1 MQGTKYLRSGLYG
14 FYCGCRSYYYLVVC
28 FSMMSVYSVY
38 FILWKT
44 MNCCQYWTRIALH
57 CKVLYDSILKA
68 GLLLAMKLLL
78 FQLFYVYFTFLKHI
92 TRTRGNLEFWLIIL
106 LHKVTMMRILHHYFI
121 RIFAHDFFFCFQ
133 IQHEMMTH
141 YIF

>member
-14 FYCGCRSYYYLVVC
+14 FYCGCRSYYYLVC
-28 FSMMSVYSVY
+28 FYMMSVYYAY

-106 LHKVTMMRILHHYFI
+106 LHKVTMMRIIASLYYQNFCS
-121 RIFAHDFFFCFQ
+121 RIFCLFSNSA
-133 IQHEMMTH
+133 
-141 YIF
+141 